1 MEEVRFREVK
11 GEIRIL
17 GIDDAPFRFKSR
29 EKVPLIGTIFRG
41 GDYIEGVLKTEI
53 TVDGSD
59 ATDHISEMVNSSRHK
74 QQIRVIMLDGITVG
88 GFNIVDLKRL
98 FKNTGIPIIV
108 VTRKM
113 PDMTSVK
120 KAIENFEDRDEK
132 LMALESAGEIHKVR
146 VNSGKVYIHPIGVG
160 LEDAKKIVKLS
171 VRRGF
176 IPEPIRVAHLIASAI
191 VKGESRG
198 RP

>member
-17 GIDDAPFRFKSR
+17 GIDDAPFSFKSR
-29 EKVPLIGTIFRG
+29 EKIPLIGTVFRG

-53 TVDGSD
+53 TVDGDD
-59 ATDHISEMVNSSRHK
+59 ATDRISEMVNTSRHK

-88 GFNIVDLKRL
+88 GFNIVDLKEL
-98 FKNTGIPIIV
+98 FDNTGIPIIV

-113 PDMTSVK
+113 PDLAAVK
-120 KAIENFEDRDEK
+120 KAIENFKDKEEK
-132 LMALESAGEIHKVR
+132 LKALNSAGEIYKVD
-146 VNSGKVYIHPIGVG
+146 VNSGCVYIHPCGVD
-160 LEDAKKIVKLS
+160 LADAKKIVKLS

-198 RP
+198 RA